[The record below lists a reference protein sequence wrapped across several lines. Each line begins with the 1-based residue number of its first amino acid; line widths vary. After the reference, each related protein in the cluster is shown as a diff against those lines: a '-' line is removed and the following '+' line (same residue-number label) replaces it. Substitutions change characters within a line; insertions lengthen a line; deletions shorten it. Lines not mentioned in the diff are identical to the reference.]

1 MHIEFASLNAHRASA
16 RLRRLPVLLA
26 WTLAMILQLAYLLEM
41 ILSITQPSLHT
52 IRPHSNLIETAD

>member
-26 WTLAMILQLAYLLEM
+26 WTLAMILQLAYLLKM

-52 IRPHSNLIETAD
+52 IRP